1 MEYFIE
7 DDICDEMYIKKF
19 KFLNIIFILKRVI

>member
-7 DDICDEMYIKKF
+7 DDICDEMYIKNLS
-19 KFLNIIFILKRVI
+19 FLNIIFISKRVI